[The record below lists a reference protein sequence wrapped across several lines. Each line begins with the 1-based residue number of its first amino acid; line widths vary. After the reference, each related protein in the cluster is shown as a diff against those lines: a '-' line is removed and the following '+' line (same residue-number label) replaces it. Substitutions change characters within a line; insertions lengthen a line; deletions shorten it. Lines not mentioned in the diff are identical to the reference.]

1 MLIDAALVMFL
12 IALIFGLIVYFLD
25 RYEKEPIT
33 SLLFGF
39 MAGMTATFLLIIA
52 KNYIY
57 FVTPP
62 FVGEPFFKAFFRAAF
77 VEEILKFLTFYI
89 LFFRARVF
97 NEPLDGI
104 IYISMVALGFAYM
117 ENIGYA
123 LKYTHPYFARPGYAS
138 SLLSITLARSIP
150 GHLLF
155 SSFAGYYTGI
165 YKFEL
170 KRRSYLIPLGL
181 TLAVI
186 FHGFFDYFLFIG
198 KSAFAFYTVLINLIL
213 FAFLLRKSWKLSR
226 IMFELMSSIEVPQ
239 DEIQELVEEDTG
251 ASFTSLL
258 IAGPII
264 IGYALFLNALL
275 FFILR

>member
-1 MLIDAALVMFL
+1 M
-12 IALIFGLIVYFLD
+12 
-25 RYEKEPIT
+25 
-33 SLLFGF
+33 
-39 MAGMTATFLLIIA
+39 
-52 KNYIY
+52 
-57 FVTPP
+57 
-62 FVGEPFFKAFFRAAF
+62 
-77 VEEILKFLTFYI
+77 
-89 LFFRARVF
+89 
-97 NEPLDGI
+97 
-104 IYISMVALGFAYM
+104 
-117 ENIGYA
+117 
-123 LKYTHPYFARPGYAS
+123 
-138 SLLSITLARSIP
+138 
-150 GHLLF
+150 
-155 SSFAGYYTGI
+155 
-165 YKFEL
+165 
-170 KRRSYLIPLGL
+170 
-181 TLAVI
+181 I